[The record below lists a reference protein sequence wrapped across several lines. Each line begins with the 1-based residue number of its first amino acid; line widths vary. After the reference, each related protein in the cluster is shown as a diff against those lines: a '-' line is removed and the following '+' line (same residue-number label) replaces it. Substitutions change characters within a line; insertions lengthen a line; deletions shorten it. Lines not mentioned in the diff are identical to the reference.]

1 MFTEEAE
8 RLSRYILAEDSEIE
22 FRIRSGT
29 EMYRKGFGHFVLK
42 DAEGGEVAGATIRLK
57 QKTHEYKFGCNAFM
71 IDSFPEKEQ
80 NERYEKVFGS
90 LFNLAVVPFYW
101 SDLEPEQGK
110 TRFTKESPF
119 LYRRPAPDRVLEF
132 CEKYGIMPKGHPL
145 CWHNFWP
152 GWVPNNTKDVM
163 RLLEK
168 RFEEISERYRDK
180 IPVWDAVNEAQT
192 LHPSCRKNAPP
203 LPPDYVEQVFHL
215 ADRFFPDNRK
225 LYNDDS
231 TWWNFQGDY
240 TPVYLLVRHLL
251 ERGCKVGG
259 LGLQYHMF
267 GNMTGDNCIGVNRP
281 LNPRCILQCLDQYQ
295 KLGIPVNFSEVSVIS
310 RRDLGDGDRFQELV
324 AEKLYRLWFSH
335 PATEAIVWWNMVDGT
350 AAYAPLGSEEGE
362 NSLRAGLVNYDFT
375 PKPAFRALERLIK
388 REWHTETV
396 LEYRAGADNRFHGFY
411 GKYDAEIETEH
422 GRECR
427 EFDLSRFSGN
437 EFNFMIK

>member
-1 MFTEEAE
+1 
-8 RLSRYILAEDSEIE
+8 
-22 FRIRSGT
+22 
-29 EMYRKGFGHFVLK
+29 
-42 DAEGGEVAGATIRLK
+42 
-57 QKTHEYKFGCNAFM
+57 
-71 IDSFPEKEQ
+71 
-80 NERYEKVFGS
+80 
-90 LFNLAVVPFYW
+90 
-101 SDLEPEQGK
+101 
-110 TRFTKESPF
+110 
-119 LYRRPAPDRVLEF
+119 
-132 CEKYGIMPKGHPL
+132 
-145 CWHNFWP
+145 
-152 GWVPNNTKDVM
+152 M

-267 GNMTGDNCIGVNRP
+267 GNMSRRQLHRRQPPAESP
-281 LNPRCILQCLDQYQ
+281 LHSPVPGSVQ
-295 KLGIPVNFSEVSVIS
+295 KLGFPSTSPKLSVIS
-310 RRDLGDGDRFQELV
+310 RRDLGDGDRFQELIAGKTLPSLDSAIRQPRQSSGGIWWTEPRHMLRWAV
-324 AEKLYRLWFSH
+324 RKGKL
-335 PATEAIVWWNMVDGT
+335 P
-350 AAYAPLGSEEGE
+350 
-362 NSLRAGLVNYDFT
+362 RAGLVNYDFT

-411 GKYDAEIETEH
+411 GKYDAEIETEY
-422 GRECR
+422 GRVCR

-437 EFNFMIK
+437 EFNLMIK